1 MNYSEW
7 KSEKFEGY
15 RKQIEQY
22 VSEKTKKE
30 QITYSRYGDYLIP
43 DLILDKGKVRPKIG
57 RYGRLRLRFLK
68 EEMKP
73 VYTKMLM
80 EDTLTDYLL
89 EVDARATDME
99 NMLINEMKKY
109 QNIDEKLK
117 EKDQMKWVGA
127 MNMIAYSAR
136 EMVLGKCINTY
147 NI

>member
-1 MNYSEW
+1 M
-7 KSEKFEGY
+7 SEKA
-15 RKQIEQY
+15 
-22 VSEKTKKE
+22 KKE
-30 QITYSRYGDYLIP
+30 LITYSRYGDYLIP
-43 DLILDKGKVRPKIG
+43 NLILDKGKVRPKIG
-57 RYGRLRLRFLK
+57 RYGRLRLKFLK

-89 EVDARATDME
+89 EVDTRATDME

-117 EKDQMKWVGA
+117 EEDQMKWVGA

-136 EMVLGKCINTY
+136 KMVLGKCINTY

>member
-1 MNYSEW
+1 MS
-7 KSEKFEGY
+7 K
-15 RKQIEQY
+15 
-22 VSEKTKKE
+22 KTKKE
-30 QITYSRYGDYLIP
+30 PITYSRYRDYLIP
-43 DLILDKGKVRPKIG
+43 NLILDNGKVRPKIG
-57 RYGRLRLRFLK
+57 RYGRLRLKFLK

-117 EKDQMKWVGA
+117 EKDQMKGLEQL
-127 MNMIAYSAR
+127 I
-136 EMVLGKCINTY
+136 
-147 NI
+147 

>member
-1 MNYSEW
+1 M
-7 KSEKFEGY
+7 
-15 RKQIEQY
+15 
-22 VSEKTKKE
+22 SEKTKKE
-30 QITYSRYGDYLIP
+30 PITYSRYGDYLIP
-43 DLILDKGKVRPKIG
+43 NLILDNGKVRPKIG
-57 RYGRLRLRFLK
+57 RYGRLRLKFLK

-80 EDTLTDYLL
+80 EDSLTDYLL
-89 EVDARATDME
+89 EVDARATDMK
-99 NMLINEMKKY
+99 NILINEMKKY

>member
-1 MNYSEW
+1 M
-7 KSEKFEGY
+7 
-15 RKQIEQY
+15 I
-22 VSEKTKKE
+22 EKTKKE
-30 QITYSRYGDYLIP
+30 QITYWRYGDYLITN
-43 DLILDKGKVRPKIG
+43 LILDNGKVRPKIG
-57 RYGRLRLRFLK
+57 RYGRLRLKFLK

-89 EVDARATDME
+89 EVNARATDME

-117 EKDQMKWVGA
+117 EDQMKWGGA

>member
-1 MNYSEW
+1 MN
-7 KSEKFEGY
+7 
-15 RKQIEQY
+15 
-22 VSEKTKKE
+22 KE
-30 QITYSRYGDYLIP
+30 RTNNIFKIWRLLIQN
-43 DLILDKGKVRPKIG
+43 LILDNGKVIPKIG
-57 RYGRLRLRFLK
+57 RYGRLRLKFLK

-80 EDTLTDYLL
+80 EDSLTDYLL

-117 EKDQMKWVGA
+117 EEDQMKWVGA

>member
-1 MNYSEW
+1 M
-7 KSEKFEGY
+7 
-15 RKQIEQY
+15 I
-22 VSEKTKKE
+22 EKTKKE
-30 QITYSRYGDYLIP
+30 PITYSRYGDYLIP
-43 DLILDKGKVRPKIG
+43 NLILDKGKVRPKIG
-57 RYGRLRLRFLK
+57 RYRRLRLKFLK

-73 VYTKMLM
+73 VYTKMLR

-136 EMVLGKCINTY
+136 EIVLGKCINTY

>member
-1 MNYSEW
+1 M
-7 KSEKFEGY
+7 
-15 RKQIEQY
+15 
-22 VSEKTKKE
+22 SEKTKKE
-30 QITYSRYGDYLIP
+30 PITYSRYGDYLIP
-43 DLILDKGKVRPKIG
+43 NLILDKGKVRPKIG
-57 RYGRLRLRFLK
+57 RYVRLRLKFLK

-73 VYTKMLM
+73 VYIKMLM

-117 EKDQMKWVGA
+117 EKDQIKWVGA

>member
-1 MNYSEW
+1 MDN
-7 KSEKFEGY
+7 
-15 RKQIEQY
+15 
-22 VSEKTKKE
+22 
-30 QITYSRYGDYLIP
+30 
-43 DLILDKGKVRPKIG
+43 GKVRPKIG
-57 RYGRLRLRFLK
+57 RYGRLRLKFLK

-99 NMLINEMKKY
+99 NILINEMKKY

-136 EMVLGKCINTY
+136 EMVPGKCINTY

>member
-1 MNYSEW
+1 M
-7 KSEKFEGY
+7 
-15 RKQIEQY
+15 
-22 VSEKTKKE
+22 SEKTKKE
-30 QITYSRYGDYLIP
+30 LITYSRYGDYLIP
-43 DLILDKGKVRPKIG
+43 NLILDKGKVRPKIG
-57 RYGRLRLRFLK
+57 RYGRLRLKFLK

-89 EVDARATDME
+89 EVEARATDME

-117 EKDQMKWVGA
+117 AEDQMKWIGA

-136 EMVLGKCINTY
+136 EMVMGKCINTY

>member
-1 MNYSEW
+1 M
-7 KSEKFEGY
+7 
-15 RKQIEQY
+15 
-22 VSEKTKKE
+22 SEKTKKDP
-30 QITYSRYGDYLIP
+30 ISYSRYGDYLIP
-43 DLILDKGKVRPKIG
+43 SLILDNGKVTPKIG
-57 RYGRLRLRFLK
+57 RYGRLRLKFLK

-80 EDTLTDYLL
+80 DDTLTDYLL

-117 EKDQMKWVGA
+117 EEDQMKWVGA

-136 EMVLGKCINTY
+136 EMVLGKSINTY

>member
-1 MNYSEW
+1 MS
-7 KSEKFEGY
+7 K
-15 RKQIEQY
+15 
-22 VSEKTKKE
+22 KTKKE
-30 QITYSRYGDYLIP
+30 PIKYSRYGDYLIP
-43 DLILDKGKVRPKIG
+43 NLILDNGKVRPKIG
-57 RYGRLRLRFLK
+57 RYGRLRSKFLK

-73 VYTKMLM
+73 VYIKMLM

-89 EVDARATDME
+89 EIDARATDME